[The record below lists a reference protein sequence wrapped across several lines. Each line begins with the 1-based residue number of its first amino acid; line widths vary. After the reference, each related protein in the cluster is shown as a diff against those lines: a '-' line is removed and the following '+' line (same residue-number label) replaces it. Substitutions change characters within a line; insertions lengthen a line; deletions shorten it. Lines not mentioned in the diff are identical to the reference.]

1 MGLQERLDA
10 MKKKSIATKPPE
22 QVAVLLEST
31 EELVQSG
38 IADNAIK
45 VGEVLPEFVLPD
57 EQGNIVNSQDFLEKG
72 PLVVSF
78 YRGIW

>member
-10 MKKKSIATKPPE
+10 MKKESIATKPPE

-38 IADNAIK
+38 IADKAIK

-57 EQGNIVNSQDFLEKG
+57 EQGNIVNSQDFLVKG